1 MHLLEISLDEKEDGS
16 EFSLEKFQASFIK
29 SGNGKGIATFYNAQI
44 IKPEDQVNK
53 ARYQIGKFRNGSIDI
68 INIYRSQGGN
78 SVELLEDLR
87 KIIEVQRVTLV
98 TGDFNACFREN
109 YNNRLIQGLLSMGF
123 CQLMHEATQIQG

>member
-1 MHLLEISLDEKEDGS
+1 MM
-16 EFSLEKFQASFIK
+16 
-29 SGNGKGIATFYNAQI
+29 
-44 IKPEDQVNK
+44 
-53 ARYQIGKFRNGSIDI
+53 
-68 INIYRSQGGN
+68 NIYRSQEGN

-123 CQLMHEATQIQG
+123 CQLMHEATQIQGRHIDHAYLLDPMGQVQPIVERYSPYYSDHDGICIVIQNLVHEEKIESSK